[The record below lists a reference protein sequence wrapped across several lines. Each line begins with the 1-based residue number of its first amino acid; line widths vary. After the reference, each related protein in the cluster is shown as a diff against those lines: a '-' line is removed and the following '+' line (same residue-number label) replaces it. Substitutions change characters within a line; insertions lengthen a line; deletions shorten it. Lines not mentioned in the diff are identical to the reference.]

1 MGVACPTGFDLLTRA
16 GGLLGQARAVE
27 ARSADLMRRCRVL
40 HAGIVCRTAPRVADV
55 RTREKFQGE

>member
-40 HAGIVCRTAPRVADV
+40 HAGIVRCTAPRVADV